1 MHVGSGS
8 SARAMAKLEDMSCR
22 WQLTK
27 VKWLSRT
34 RRGRRTCTTRR
45 WQTGPNASIPRHAFA
60 LLRRVRQTLFPLLPP
75 PPRPT
80 LLLTNPLT
88 AVHRLS
94 GGTWRTST
102 LRRSS
107 AWHTPSYSRQRRTGR
122 WIHSERANG
131 RMRMYMVV
139 LRAFAVQGMDP
150 AQSTEGSRK
159 TFVSRRGLPR

>member
-8 SARAMAKLEDMSCR
+8 SARAMAMLEDMSCR

-75 PPRPT
+75 PPRST
-80 LLLTNPLT
+80 LLLTNPP
-88 AVHRLS
+88 HRCPQ
-94 GGTWRTST
+94 T
-102 LRRSS
+102 LRWNM
-107 AWHTPSYSRQRRTGR
+107 AD
-122 WIHSERANG
+122 IDVEEVERVAH
-131 RMRMYMVV
+131 
-139 LRAFAVQGMDP
+139 AIVQQAKEDGTLDS
-150 AQSTEGSRK
+150 Q
-159 TFVSRRGLPR
+159 